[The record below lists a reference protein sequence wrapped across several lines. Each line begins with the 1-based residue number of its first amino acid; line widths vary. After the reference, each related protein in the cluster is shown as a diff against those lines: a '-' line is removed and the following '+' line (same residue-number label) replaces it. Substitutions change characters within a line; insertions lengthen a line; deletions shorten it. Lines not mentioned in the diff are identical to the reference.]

1 MSLDLSKRAYFR
13 PIQVLVSAAFLVLAS
28 AFAVHPQSPA
38 TAPAT
43 SASPATAQAA
53 PTAAPSLA
61 QTPAVQDAAPP
72 KPPADSKTEVAIQD
86 SGTTFRLRVNL
97 VQVHVVVRDNQGNP
111 VDNLH
116 KEDFLLYDQG
126 KLQSIST
133 FAVET
138 RETRR
143 AKAEAAA
150 KTQVEEGDQP
160 KTPDIVLPDRFVAL
174 MFDDTHFEMSDMVN
188 VRVQVGKFLDT
199 LAPTDRV
206 AIFTT
211 SGQVTHGFTSDK
223 EALKKTLLSLYPRP
237 KFTHN
242 SQDCPSVSHYEADQ
256 YLNKNNT
263 QVFNVVL
270 METLRCA
277 FNNDQTKLPF
287 ANPMAQ
293 SALQIAL
300 TDGDTE
306 NQFVYSYLQ
315 DVIQRLT
322 AMPGERVMVLVSPG
336 FLQSTQ
342 WLDLSNVVDMANR
355 AGIVINTIDGR
366 GLYTPDVMGDISQP
380 SSDTL
385 LTAGY
390 KTSYRLDA
398 QNEQDYVLRDFAY
411 GTGGTFF
418 HNSNDLAAGFQRVG
432 AAPEAAYIL
441 GFSPLTE
448 KMDGQ
453 FHTIKVSLTGK
464 RKLVVQARS
473 GYFAPKKFKDP
484 EEQAKQEI
492 QEAVFSRDEILDLP
506 LQLQT
511 QYFKSD
517 NSSVHLSV
525 VSRLQISGV
534 HFRKADGRNLDNL
547 TMATV
552 IFDDN
557 GNFVT
562 GGEKLVTMRLL
573 DSTYEKM
580 TRTGL
585 IVKSSFDLKPG
596 RYMIRQV
603 VRDSEGSQMAAR
615 NGAVEIP
622 Y

>member
-1 MSLDLSKRAYFR
+1 V
-13 PIQVLVSAAFLVLAS
+13 Q
-28 AFAVHPQSPA
+28 
-38 TAPAT
+38 TPAT
-43 SASPATAQAA
+43 S
-53 PTAAPSLA
+53 
-61 QTPAVQDAAPP
+61 
-72 KPPADSKTEVAIQD
+72 KPVPDTKSEVAIQD
-86 SGTTFRLRVNL
+86 SGTTFKLRVNL
-97 VQVHVVVRDNQGNP
+97 VQVHVVVRDQKGNP

-150 KTQVEEGDQP
+150 KTQVEEGDQAKQP
-160 KTPDIVLPDRFVAL
+160 AVIMPDRFVA
-174 MFDDTHFEMSDMVN
+174 MVFDDTHFEVSDISN
-188 VRVQVGKFLDT
+188 VRVQVSKFLDT

-206 AIFTT
+206 AIYST
-211 SGQVTHGFTSDK
+211 SGQLTHDFTSDK
-223 EALKKTLLSLYPRP
+223 EDLKKTLLGLFPRP
-237 KFTHN
+237 RFTHN

-256 YLNKNNT
+256 VINKDNS
-263 QVFNVVL
+263 QVFSVVL
-270 METLRCA
+270 QETLQCA
-277 FNNDQTKLPF
+277 FNGDPTKVGF
-287 ANPMAQ
+287 ANSMAQ
-293 SALQIAL
+293 SAIEIAL
-300 TDGDTE
+300 TQGDSE
-306 NQFVYSYLQ
+306 NQFVYSFMQ
-315 DVIQRLT
+315 DVLRHLV
-322 AMPGERVMVLVSPG
+322 AMPGERVMVFVSPG

-342 WLDLSNVVDMANR
+342 QLDLSNIVDLANHS
-355 AGIVINTIDGR
+355 GVVINTIDGR
-366 GLYTPDVMGDISQP
+366 GLYTPDLGDISQP

-385 LTAGY
+385 LTGGY
-390 KTSYRLDA
+390 KGSYRLNA
-398 QNEQDYVLRDFAY
+398 QLEQEYVLRDFAY

-441 GFSPLTE
+441 GFSPLSE
-448 KMDGQ
+448 KIDGQ
-453 FHTIKVSLTGK
+453 FHTIKVALTGK
-464 RKLVVQARS
+464 RKLVIQARS

-484 EEQAKQEI
+484 AEQAHEEI

-517 NSSVHLSV
+517 DTSVHLSV
-525 VSRLQISGV
+525 VSRLQITGV
-534 HFRKADGRNLDNL
+534 HFRKSDGRNFDNL
-547 TMATV
+547 TLATV

-562 GGEKLVTMRLL
+562 GGEKIVTMKLL
-573 DSTYEKM
+573 DSTYERLS
-580 TRTGL
+580 RTGL
-585 IVKSSFDLKPG
+585 VVKSSFDVKPG

-603 VRDSEGSQMAAR
+603 VRDSEGAQMAAR
-615 NGAVEIP
+615 NGAIEIP

>member
-61 QTPAVQDAAPP
+61 QAPAAQDAAPP

-242 SQDCPSVSHYEADQ
+242 SQDCPSVTHYEADQ

-336 FLQSTQ
+336 FSAKHAVAGPIQCGGYGESC
-342 WLDLSNVVDMANR
+342 WNR
-355 AGIVINTIDGR
+355 D
-366 GLYTPDVMGDISQP
+366 
-380 SSDTL
+380 
-385 LTAGY
+385 
-390 KTSYRLDA
+390 
-398 QNEQDYVLRDFAY
+398 
-411 GTGGTFF
+411 
-418 HNSNDLAAGFQRVG
+418 
-432 AAPEAAYIL
+432 
-441 GFSPLTE
+441 
-448 KMDGQ
+448 
-453 FHTIKVSLTGK
+453 
-464 RKLVVQARS
+464 
-473 GYFAPKKFKDP
+473 
-484 EEQAKQEI
+484 
-492 QEAVFSRDEILDLP
+492 
-506 LQLQT
+506 
-511 QYFKSD
+511 QYD
-517 NSSVHLSV
+517 RWTWPVH
-525 VSRLQISGV
+525 
-534 HFRKADGRNLDNL
+534 
-547 TMATV
+547 
-552 IFDDN
+552 
-557 GNFVT
+557 
-562 GGEKLVTMRLL
+562 
-573 DSTYEKM
+573 
-580 TRTGL
+580 
-585 IVKSSFDLKPG
+585 PG
-596 RYMIRQV
+596 RHGRYFSAEFRHFAH
-603 VRDSEGSQMAAR
+603 RWL
-615 NGAVEIP
+615 
-622 Y
+622 